1 MNLDCDMIRDLLAL
15 YHDGLA
21 SRPSKEAVA
30 AHLKNC
36 ASCRTYYRQYCSM
49 YRQGRAAVQ
58 TGEGSYPHPD
68 YSYLA
73 KRMRYI
79 RGLLGLGAI
88 VYTGISAYILI
99 MLLMRLKK
107 E

>member
-1 MNLDCDMIRDLLAL
+1 MSLDCDMIRDLLAL

-21 SRPSKEAVA
+21 SRSSKEVVA
-30 AHLKNC
+30 AHLKKC
-36 ASCRTYYRQYCSM
+36 PSCRMYYRQYGSM
-49 YRQGRAAVQ
+49 YRQGRAAVKI
-58 TGEGSYPHPD
+58 GEGSYPRPD

-79 RGLLGLGAI
+79 RGLLGLGAAA
-88 VYTGISAYILI
+88 YTGISACILI
-99 MLLMRLKK
+99 MLWMRLKK

>member
-1 MNLDCDMIRDLLAL
+1 MSLDCDMIRDLLAL
-15 YHDGLA
+15 YHDGLT
-21 SRPSKEAVA
+21 SPSSKEAVTT
-30 AHLKNC
+30 HLKNC

-49 YRQGRAAVQ
+49 YRKGQTTAK
-58 TGEGSYPHPD
+58 TGEGNYPRPD

-79 RGLLGLGAI
+79 RGLLGLGAA
-88 VYTGISAYILI
+88 VYTSISACILI
-99 MLLMRLKK
+99 MLLIRLKR